1 MRNNAG
7 VLRMIRVEV
16 QNANVS
22 VKDEKI
28 IGSLHGNSGTNL
40 ILLSDDDTGFMPYRI
55 DNFSKERLRVYQQK
69 CENFDTVIHP
79 YTSCAYAWDE
89 PCFPHRLTVE
99 VPGERVIGSY
109 ALDDLKEYIPVQM
122 KTTAEK
128 PERTLLLSVH
138 AEGAIKVL
146 SIVDSSFHVLKD
158 FKDPSSPWFR
168 EKTKHEQK
176 QKDVFY
182 YKEKFSVTIPYI
194 GVCLINSYPQE
205 LLFACAKNLSLDLL
219 QSLDQ
224 QKISFQIS
232 SLQIDNQLQTTP
244 YPVIL
249 SFNQEYRGS
258 TVGQRVKDDIAKSKG
273 DRVLQRSCEPILSL
287 AVATWR
293 KKDISLLSFEYISL
307 RVANFRLELD
317 QEVILRLLDFY
328 KAVSSRFQSN
338 VLPFSDHKHPPLL
351 CDADFIHSQ
360 SHEYIKT
367 IDSQLLGINLSSLTK
382 SQINSAALPSVVP
395 IGAPWQ
401 HISFLDGRQKKIYV
415 ELFDLAPVKFTL
427 SFSSAPWM
435 LRNGIFTSGESLIHR
450 GLMALADVEGARIHL
465 NQLRIEHQMASW
477 ESMQDILIRHYTRQ
491 LLHEMYKVFGSA
503 GVIGNPMGFAR
514 SLGLGIRDF
523 LSVPARSFLQSPSG
537 LITGVAQGTT
547 SLVSN
552 TVYALSDAATQF
564 SKAAQKGIVAFTFN
578 DQSVARMEKQQK
590 GAASHSNGVIN
601 EVLEGLTGL
610 LQSPIKEAEK
620 HGLPGVLSGIA
631 FGVAGLV
638 ARPAASI
645 LEVTG
650 KTAQSIRNRSRLY
663 QMGPQCYRVRL
674 PRPLSRELPLR
685 PYSLEE
691 AVGTSVL
698 MEADVCSPGLVDLG
712 KPEFRGV
719 PIDPEWLVE
728 SEISLESV
736 IHADAE
742 EEVVHIVGTRSDAE
756 LKQNQHQSKKGVLTR
771 TKSWNSPISLP
782 LSLTNLELAS
792 MNDAKELLQI
802 LLSMIAQG
810 KERRPGSGYVL
821 HRSNIM

>member
-1 MRNNAG
+1 
-7 VLRMIRVEV
+7 
-16 QNANVS
+16 
-22 VKDEKI
+22 
-28 IGSLHGNSGTNL
+28 
-40 ILLSDDDTGFMPYRI
+40 
-55 DNFSKERLRVYQQK
+55 
-69 CENFDTVIHP
+69 
-79 YTSCAYAWDE
+79 
-89 PCFPHRLTVE
+89 
-99 VPGERVIGSY
+99 
-109 ALDDLKEYIPVQM
+109 
-122 KTTAEK
+122 
-128 PERTLLLSVH
+128 
-138 AEGAIKVL
+138 
-146 SIVDSSFHVLKD
+146 
-158 FKDPSSPWFR
+158 
-168 EKTKHEQK
+168 
-176 QKDVFY
+176 
-182 YKEKFSVTIPYI
+182 
-194 GVCLINSYPQE
+194 
-205 LLFACAKNLSLDLL
+205 
-219 QSLDQ
+219 
-224 QKISFQIS
+224 
-232 SLQIDNQLQTTP
+232 
-244 YPVIL
+244 
-249 SFNQEYRGS
+249 
-258 TVGQRVKDDIAKSKG
+258 
-273 DRVLQRSCEPILSL
+273 
-287 AVATWR
+287 
-293 KKDISLLSFEYISL
+293 
-307 RVANFRLELD
+307 
-317 QEVILRLLDFY
+317 
-328 KAVSSRFQSN
+328 
-338 VLPFSDHKHPPLL
+338 
-351 CDADFIHSQ
+351 
-360 SHEYIKT
+360 
-367 IDSQLLGINLSSLTK
+367 
-382 SQINSAALPSVVP
+382 
-395 IGAPWQ
+395 
-401 HISFLDGRQKKIYV
+401 
-415 ELFDLAPVKFTL
+415 
-427 SFSSAPWM
+427 M

-698 MEADVCSPGLVDLG
+698 MEADVW
-712 KPEFRGV
+712 F
-719 PIDPEWLVE
+719 E
-728 SEISLESV
+728 SQE
-736 IHADAE
+736 
-742 EEVVHIVGTRSDAE
+742 
-756 LKQNQHQSKKGVLTR
+756 
-771 TKSWNSPISLP
+771 
-782 LSLTNLELAS
+782 
-792 MNDAKELLQI
+792 
-802 LLSMIAQG
+802 
-810 KERRPGSGYVL
+810 
-821 HRSNIM
+821 